1 MANETTYDVYTFA
14 KGRWIL
20 DTRFKKHQ
28 RERAI
33 DEGKQLEKQPGIDSV
48 KVVREIY
55 DQGDSLISEKVVYKT
70 QGDALGSG
78 GGGASGGA
86 SAGPSWFDEGDSED
100 EDDAPSGGMFS
111 RKRKAAKQGS
121 GAGPVAAQGAANAAS
136 AGVLKRPEV
145 VLVYKMIMIGMVSFA
160 FAAFTT
166 FVYATS
172 FT

>member
-1 MANETTYDVYTFA
+1 MANETTYDVYTLA

-33 DEGKQLEKQPGIDSV
+33 DEGKQFEKQPGIDSV

-55 DQGDSLISEKVVYKT
+55 DQSDSLISEKIVYKT
-70 QGDALGSG
+70 QGEGIGSG
-78 GGGASGGA
+78 GAGGGGM
-86 SAGPSWFDEGDSED
+86 SDGPSWFDEDDGGD
-100 EDDAPSGGMFS
+100 EDDAPSGGMFL
-111 RKRKAAKQGS
+111 RKKKAAKTGN
-121 GAGPVAAQGAANAAS
+121 GAAQGASRGAS

-145 VLVYKMIMIGMVSFA
+145 VLVYKMIVIGMVSFA

-166 FVYATS
+166 FIYATS
-172 FT
+172 FS